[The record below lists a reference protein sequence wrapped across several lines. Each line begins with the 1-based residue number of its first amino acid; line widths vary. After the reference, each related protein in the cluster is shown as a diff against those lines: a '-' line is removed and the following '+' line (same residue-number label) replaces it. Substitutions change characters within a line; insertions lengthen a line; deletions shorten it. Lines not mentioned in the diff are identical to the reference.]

1 MNSFLWFPISCFFR
15 WTNSASLIFFLNYCW
30 KQILAGLGTIAIWY
44 FMSTTFPYQCW
55 NVVFLFIT
63 ALIFIYKHIYRGMWH
78 TWFTLGYLLHLS
90 VLWCC
95 LRISLGAG
103 SPNQLDDCI
112 FCIFWFI
119 SYFTSLHNQ
128 FCSVLFWGLT
138 SRNNSPVHTSQNA
151 KMHFYTCIKFVATNI
166 FHCVQSYLVL

>member
-1 MNSFLWFPISCFFR
+1 MELKIWTKTVQRYHNNSIYMWLHCPAMIWHH
-15 WTNSASLIFFLNYCW
+15 NSVAWILFCGFQSLAFSDEQIQPVWFFLNYCW

-95 LRISLGAG
+95 PRISLGAG

-128 FCSVLFWGLT
+128 FCSVLRL
-138 SRNNSPVHTSQNA
+138 NLSQ
-151 KMHFYTCIKFVATNI
+151 
-166 FHCVQSYLVL
+166 Q

>member
-1 MNSFLWFPISCFFR
+1 MPSTCDCIAQLWYNIITVWHEFFFVVSNLLLFQMNKFSQFD
-15 WTNSASLIFFLNYCW
+15 FFLNYCW

-44 FMSTTFPYQCW
+44 FMLTTFPYQCW

-128 FCSVLFWGLT
+128 FCSE
-138 SRNNSPVHTSQNA
+138 A
-151 KMHFYTCIKFVATNI
+151 
-166 FHCVQSYLVL
+166 